1 MGPSC
6 HSATPKIT
14 VLTDSSFQRWNVE
27 IESALRSLDLWK
39 YVEEKYDDKSQ
50 DKEMY
55 AAKNLL
61 YSSLDDD
68 NHDRIIGCKT
78 AKEIYK
84 ALKEYHQGSSS
95 AELDNLMLKFYSI
108 TWSDCAKD
116 TFRKIRSVASELLT
130 KGKELTDGEK
140 CSKVLS
146 ILPPKFESIKNSIE
160 AIRLSSGTRMT
171 FNQLEQFV
179 TGSMTAEA
187 GEKKEIEIKRESETK
202 NMLAMARR
210 KKNFRCY
217 ECHKEG
223 HIRKNCPLL
232 KDSNES
238 NDSKPKVTLMA
249 LSKAGIADRPKV
261 MPKPSY
267 DDDYQS
273 CEIFAD
279 GGASVHTFNDRKYFT
294 DIEPYNGGEI
304 ASPGGISQASGIG
317 SVEVELHDGE
327 NWTTVELTN
336 SLLIETSPMNMISLG
351 QLSKHRNIHFGGDFN
366 CTVIYRDGKPLIYA
380 DRSQKYTNVYEVR
393 ARIPKK
399 RVTMMAIGESLA
411 VRHEKHNH
419 VDARTILSMANK
431 SLVGGLPTKLN
442 NDMGF
447 CRSCCNGKLIESC
460 HPSVLS
466 KKHDKAGEYIH
477 MDIGGSVGEM
487 LIKYDNKFDDHSK
500 PVVLVGYDGESIYR
514 RYDRKAGQME
524 LSSTVKWEE
533 TPSSK
538 IVSPILMIEPTNPS
552 VPGTSE
558 KSDKPD
564 DNPISDI
571 DDDADD
577 INQTG
582 EINDKPRG
590 RPIGSKNKQHVLD
603 PDKLASLRPRKIL
616 GLAAAAIVQLNQLAF
631 PSKLKHIDIKYHM
644 VRQLIREN
652 IINVSWIDTAKQL
665 ADWLTK
671 ILLPEKHERMI
682 KLWNMIDIS
691 MTGEFTDIVMGP
703 SCHSAAPK
711 ITVLNDSSF
720 QRWNV
725 EIESALR
732 SLDLWKYVEEK
743 YDDKSQDKEMYAA
756 KNLLYSS
763 LDDDNHDRI
772 IGCKTAK
779 EIYQTL
785 KSYHQG
791 SSSAEL
797 DNLMLKFYSIT
808 WSDCAKDTFRK
819 IRSVASE
826 LLTKGKELTDGEKCS
841 KVLSILPPKFESIKN
856 SIEAIRL
863 SSGTRMTFNQLEQ
876 FVTGSMTA
884 KAGEKRESEVKK
896 EPETKNLL
904 AMARRKKNFRCFK
917 CHKEGHIRKNCPLLK
932 NSNESKDSKPKVT
945 LMALSKAGIAD
956 RPEVMPKPSYDDDY
970 QYCEIF
976 ADGGAS
982 VHTFNDRKYFID
994 IEPYNG
1000 AEITSPGGISH
1011 ASGIGSVELECHD
1024 GKNWTIVTLT
1034 NSLLIE
1040 KSPMNMI
1047 SLGQLSKHR
1056 NIHFGGDFNCT
1067 VIYRD
1072 GKPFIYADR
1081 SQKYTNV
1088 YEVRAR
1094 IPKKRVIMMA
1104 VGESLAVWHERYNH
1118 VDARTILSMAN
1129 KSLVGGLPT
1138 RLNNDMGFC
1147 KSCCNGKLIESCH
1160 PSVLNKKHVKAGE
1173 YIHMDIGG
1181 YVKEMSIHHNRY
1193 FLLCVDDF
1201 SGYLKTFFMKERSE
1215 VLAKFKR
1222 LLNEVRLET
1231 GNEVRCLRSDRGTE
1245 FTSNQFK
1252 NLVEDNGIV
1261 HQFATVGTPQQNG
1274 KAERNIR
1281 TLVEHAVAA
1290 LTGKNLPHRLW
1301 DEAINQTAYT
1311 QNRLLNSKGV
1321 VPYTLWFGRKP
1332 NVSHLRIFGSVG
1344 EMLIKNDNKFDG
1356 RSKPVVLVGYDGDSI
1371 YRCYDRKAGQ
1381 IELSS
1386 TVKWEETP
1394 SSKSVSPILMI
1405 EPTNLSVPGTSEK
1418 SDKPDD
1424 NPITDIDDDADD
1436 INRTGETNDK
1446 PRGRPIGSKNKQHV
1460 LDPDKL
1466 ASLRP
1471 RKILGL
1477 ALV

>member
-6 HSATPKIT
+6 HSVAPKIT
-14 VLTDSSFQRWNVE
+14 VLNDSSFQRWNVE

-146 ILPPKFESIKNSIE
+146 ILPPRFESIKNSIE

-179 TGSMTAEA
+179 TGSMTAKA
-187 GEKKEIEIKRESETK
+187 GEKRESEIKEEPETK
-202 NMLAMARR
+202 NLLAMARR

-304 ASPGGISQASGIG
+304 ASPGGVSQASGIG

-411 VRHEKHNH
+411 VRHERHNH
-419 VDARTILSMANK
+419 VDAGTIVSMANK
-431 SLVGGLPTKLN
+431 S
-442 NDMGF
+442 
-447 CRSCCNGKLIESC
+447 SCCN
-460 HPSVLS
+460 
-466 KKHDKAGEYIH
+466 AGEYIH

-487 LIKYDNKFDDHSK
+487 LIKNDNKFDGRSK

-514 RYDRKAGQME
+514 CYDRKAGQIE
-524 LSSTVKWEE
+524 LSSTVKWQE

-538 IVSPILMIEPTNPS
+538 TVSPILMIEPTNPS

-564 DNPISDI
+564 DNPITDI

-616 GLAAAAIVQLNQLAF
+616 GLAVAGSAPNSFNDARNCVEANKWKESMESEYQALIDNDTWDLVPRPENKTVISVKWLYRIKDDGRYKSRLVARGFEADDDDLWNNYAPVVNTDTIRPMFSIIATYDMNIIQFDVSTAFLNGVIDHEVYIEQPLGF
-631 PSKLKHIDIKYHM
+631 NDESDNVCKLKRGLYGLKESPKSWNKHFDDIITKYGLTPSKFDPCHYYQHIYKMFKIVILKF
-644 VRQLIREN
+644 
-652 IINVSWIDTAKQL
+652 INVSWIDTAKQL

-691 MTGEFTDIVMGP
+691 MTGE
-703 SCHSAAPK
+703 C
-711 ITVLNDSSF
+711 
-720 QRWNV
+720 
-725 EIESALR
+725 
-732 SLDLWKYVEEK
+732 
-743 YDDKSQDKEMYAA
+743 
-756 KNLLYSS
+756 
-763 LDDDNHDRI
+763 
-772 IGCKTAK
+772 
-779 EIYQTL
+779 
-785 KSYHQG
+785 
-791 SSSAEL
+791 
-797 DNLMLKFYSIT
+797 
-808 WSDCAKDTFRK
+808 
-819 IRSVASE
+819 
-826 LLTKGKELTDGEKCS
+826 
-841 KVLSILPPKFESIKN
+841 
-856 SIEAIRL
+856 
-863 SSGTRMTFNQLEQ
+863 
-876 FVTGSMTA
+876 
-884 KAGEKRESEVKK
+884 
-896 EPETKNLL
+896 
-904 AMARRKKNFRCFK
+904 
-917 CHKEGHIRKNCPLLK
+917 
-932 NSNESKDSKPKVT
+932 
-945 LMALSKAGIAD
+945 
-956 RPEVMPKPSYDDDY
+956 
-970 QYCEIF
+970 
-976 ADGGAS
+976 
-982 VHTFNDRKYFID
+982 
-994 IEPYNG
+994 
-1000 AEITSPGGISH
+1000 
-1011 ASGIGSVELECHD
+1011 
-1024 GKNWTIVTLT
+1024 
-1034 NSLLIE
+1034 
-1040 KSPMNMI
+1040 
-1047 SLGQLSKHR
+1047 
-1056 NIHFGGDFNCT
+1056 
-1067 VIYRD
+1067 
-1072 GKPFIYADR
+1072 
-1081 SQKYTNV
+1081 
-1088 YEVRAR
+1088 
-1094 IPKKRVIMMA
+1094 
-1104 VGESLAVWHERYNH
+1104 
-1118 VDARTILSMAN
+1118 
-1129 KSLVGGLPT
+1129 
-1138 RLNNDMGFC
+1138 
-1147 KSCCNGKLIESCH
+1147 
-1160 PSVLNKKHVKAGE
+1160 
-1173 YIHMDIGG
+1173 
-1181 YVKEMSIHHNRY
+1181 
-1193 FLLCVDDF
+1193 
-1201 SGYLKTFFMKERSE
+1201 
-1215 VLAKFKR
+1215 
-1222 LLNEVRLET
+1222 
-1231 GNEVRCLRSDRGTE
+1231 
-1245 FTSNQFK
+1245 
-1252 NLVEDNGIV
+1252 
-1261 HQFATVGTPQQNG
+1261 
-1274 KAERNIR
+1274 
-1281 TLVEHAVAA
+1281 
-1290 LTGKNLPHRLW
+1290 
-1301 DEAINQTAYT
+1301 
-1311 QNRLLNSKGV
+1311 
-1321 VPYTLWFGRKP
+1321 
-1332 NVSHLRIFGSVG
+1332 
-1344 EMLIKNDNKFDG
+1344 
-1356 RSKPVVLVGYDGDSI
+1356 
-1371 YRCYDRKAGQ
+1371 
-1381 IELSS
+1381 
-1386 TVKWEETP
+1386 
-1394 SSKSVSPILMI
+1394 
-1405 EPTNLSVPGTSEK
+1405 
-1418 SDKPDD
+1418 
-1424 NPITDIDDDADD
+1424 
-1436 INRTGETNDK
+1436 
-1446 PRGRPIGSKNKQHV
+1446 
-1460 LDPDKL
+1460 
-1466 ASLRP
+1466 
-1471 RKILGL
+1471 
-1477 ALV
+1477 

>member
-6 HSATPKIT
+6 HSAAPKIT
-14 VLTDSSFQRWNVE
+14 VLNDSSFQRWNVE

-146 ILPPKFESIKNSIE
+146 ILPPRFESIKNSIE

-187 GEKKEIEIKRESETK
+187 GVKKEIEIKRESETK

-447 CRSCCNGKLIESC
+447 CRSC
-460 HPSVLS
+460 
-466 KKHDKAGEYIH
+466 
-477 MDIGGSVGEM
+477 
-487 LIKYDNKFDDHSK
+487 F
-500 PVVLVGYDGESIYR
+500 GYDGESIYR

-564 DNPISDI
+564 DNPITDI

-603 PDKLASLRPRKIL
+603 PDKLASLRPRRIL
-616 GLAAAAIVQLNQLAF
+616 GLAVAGSAPNSFNDARNCVEANKWKESMLIDNDTWDLVHRPENKNGISVKWLYRMKDDGRYKSRLVARGFEADNDDLWNNYAPVVNTDTTRLVFSIIATYYMNIIKFDVSTAF
-631 PSKLKHIDIKYHM
+631 PIGFIDHDMYIKQPIVFNDESDNVCKLKRGLYGLKESPKAWNKRFDDIITKNGLIPSKFDQCHYYQHMYKMFKIVISKFIDI
-644 VRQLIREN
+644 
-652 IINVSWIDTAKQL
+652 SWIDTTKQL
-665 ADWLTK
+665 DDWLTK
-671 ILLPEKHERMI
+671 ILLPEKHERMV
-682 KLWNMIDIS
+682 KMWNIIDIS
-691 MTGEFTDIVMGP
+691 MTGE
-703 SCHSAAPK
+703 C
-711 ITVLNDSSF
+711 
-720 QRWNV
+720 
-725 EIESALR
+725 
-732 SLDLWKYVEEK
+732 
-743 YDDKSQDKEMYAA
+743 
-756 KNLLYSS
+756 
-763 LDDDNHDRI
+763 
-772 IGCKTAK
+772 
-779 EIYQTL
+779 
-785 KSYHQG
+785 
-791 SSSAEL
+791 
-797 DNLMLKFYSIT
+797 
-808 WSDCAKDTFRK
+808 
-819 IRSVASE
+819 
-826 LLTKGKELTDGEKCS
+826 
-841 KVLSILPPKFESIKN
+841 
-856 SIEAIRL
+856 
-863 SSGTRMTFNQLEQ
+863 
-876 FVTGSMTA
+876 
-884 KAGEKRESEVKK
+884 
-896 EPETKNLL
+896 
-904 AMARRKKNFRCFK
+904 
-917 CHKEGHIRKNCPLLK
+917 
-932 NSNESKDSKPKVT
+932 
-945 LMALSKAGIAD
+945 
-956 RPEVMPKPSYDDDY
+956 
-970 QYCEIF
+970 
-976 ADGGAS
+976 
-982 VHTFNDRKYFID
+982 
-994 IEPYNG
+994 
-1000 AEITSPGGISH
+1000 
-1011 ASGIGSVELECHD
+1011 
-1024 GKNWTIVTLT
+1024 
-1034 NSLLIE
+1034 
-1040 KSPMNMI
+1040 
-1047 SLGQLSKHR
+1047 
-1056 NIHFGGDFNCT
+1056 
-1067 VIYRD
+1067 
-1072 GKPFIYADR
+1072 
-1081 SQKYTNV
+1081 
-1088 YEVRAR
+1088 
-1094 IPKKRVIMMA
+1094 
-1104 VGESLAVWHERYNH
+1104 
-1118 VDARTILSMAN
+1118 
-1129 KSLVGGLPT
+1129 
-1138 RLNNDMGFC
+1138 
-1147 KSCCNGKLIESCH
+1147 
-1160 PSVLNKKHVKAGE
+1160 
-1173 YIHMDIGG
+1173 
-1181 YVKEMSIHHNRY
+1181 
-1193 FLLCVDDF
+1193 
-1201 SGYLKTFFMKERSE
+1201 
-1215 VLAKFKR
+1215 
-1222 LLNEVRLET
+1222 
-1231 GNEVRCLRSDRGTE
+1231 
-1245 FTSNQFK
+1245 
-1252 NLVEDNGIV
+1252 
-1261 HQFATVGTPQQNG
+1261 
-1274 KAERNIR
+1274 
-1281 TLVEHAVAA
+1281 
-1290 LTGKNLPHRLW
+1290 
-1301 DEAINQTAYT
+1301 
-1311 QNRLLNSKGV
+1311 
-1321 VPYTLWFGRKP
+1321 
-1332 NVSHLRIFGSVG
+1332 
-1344 EMLIKNDNKFDG
+1344 
-1356 RSKPVVLVGYDGDSI
+1356 
-1371 YRCYDRKAGQ
+1371 
-1381 IELSS
+1381 
-1386 TVKWEETP
+1386 
-1394 SSKSVSPILMI
+1394 
-1405 EPTNLSVPGTSEK
+1405 
-1418 SDKPDD
+1418 
-1424 NPITDIDDDADD
+1424 
-1436 INRTGETNDK
+1436 
-1446 PRGRPIGSKNKQHV
+1446 
-1460 LDPDKL
+1460 
-1466 ASLRP
+1466 
-1471 RKILGL
+1471 
-1477 ALV
+1477 

>member
-267 DDDYQS
+267 DDDYQF

-380 DRSQKYTNVYEVR
+380 DRSQKYTNVYEFGR
-393 ARIPKK
+393 AAR
-399 RVTMMAIGESLA
+399 
-411 VRHEKHNH
+411 KHNH

-616 GLAAAAIVQLNQLAF
+616 GLAVAGSAPNSFNDARNCVEANKWKESMQSEYQALIENDTWDLVPRPENKTVISVNRVDTETYVGIQYLRDRPNRQVYLSQPKYALA
-631 PSKLKHIDIKYHM
+631 KLKAFGMENCHVVRSPGSTDDLYDESPENNDYPYRQAIGSLLHRAIKSIGISFEIETYRYKISHG
-644 VRQLIREN
+644 QT
-652 IINVSWIDTAKQL
+652 IDT
-665 ADWLTK
+665 
-671 ILLPEKHERMI
+671 
-682 KLWNMIDIS
+682 
-691 MTGEFTDIVMGP
+691 
-703 SCHSAAPK
+703 
-711 ITVLNDSSF
+711 
-720 QRWNV
+720 
-725 EIESALR
+725 
-732 SLDLWKYVEEK
+732 
-743 YDDKSQDKEMYAA
+743 
-756 KNLLYSS
+756 
-763 LDDDNHDRI
+763 
-772 IGCKTAK
+772 
-779 EIYQTL
+779 
-785 KSYHQG
+785 
-791 SSSAEL
+791 
-797 DNLMLKFYSIT
+797 
-808 WSDCAKDTFRK
+808 
-819 IRSVASE
+819 
-826 LLTKGKELTDGEKCS
+826 
-841 KVLSILPPKFESIKN
+841 
-856 SIEAIRL
+856 
-863 SSGTRMTFNQLEQ
+863 
-876 FVTGSMTA
+876 
-884 KAGEKRESEVKK
+884 
-896 EPETKNLL
+896 
-904 AMARRKKNFRCFK
+904 
-917 CHKEGHIRKNCPLLK
+917 
-932 NSNESKDSKPKVT
+932 
-945 LMALSKAGIAD
+945 
-956 RPEVMPKPSYDDDY
+956 
-970 QYCEIF
+970 
-976 ADGGAS
+976 
-982 VHTFNDRKYFID
+982 
-994 IEPYNG
+994 
-1000 AEITSPGGISH
+1000 
-1011 ASGIGSVELECHD
+1011 
-1024 GKNWTIVTLT
+1024 
-1034 NSLLIE
+1034 
-1040 KSPMNMI
+1040 
-1047 SLGQLSKHR
+1047 
-1056 NIHFGGDFNCT
+1056 
-1067 VIYRD
+1067 
-1072 GKPFIYADR
+1072 
-1081 SQKYTNV
+1081 
-1088 YEVRAR
+1088 
-1094 IPKKRVIMMA
+1094 
-1104 VGESLAVWHERYNH
+1104 
-1118 VDARTILSMAN
+1118 
-1129 KSLVGGLPT
+1129 
-1138 RLNNDMGFC
+1138 
-1147 KSCCNGKLIESCH
+1147 
-1160 PSVLNKKHVKAGE
+1160 GE
-1173 YIHMDIGG
+1173 Y
-1181 YVKEMSIHHNRY
+1181 Y
-1193 FLLCVDDF
+1193 
-1201 SGYLKTFFMKERSE
+1201 
-1215 VLAKFKR
+1215 
-1222 LLNEVRLET
+1222 
-1231 GNEVRCLRSDRGTE
+1231 
-1245 FTSNQFK
+1245 
-1252 NLVEDNGIV
+1252 
-1261 HQFATVGTPQQNG
+1261 
-1274 KAERNIR
+1274 
-1281 TLVEHAVAA
+1281 
-1290 LTGKNLPHRLW
+1290 
-1301 DEAINQTAYT
+1301 
-1311 QNRLLNSKGV
+1311 
-1321 VPYTLWFGRKP
+1321 
-1332 NVSHLRIFGSVG
+1332 
-1344 EMLIKNDNKFDG
+1344 
-1356 RSKPVVLVGYDGDSI
+1356 
-1371 YRCYDRKAGQ
+1371 
-1381 IELSS
+1381 
-1386 TVKWEETP
+1386 
-1394 SSKSVSPILMI
+1394 
-1405 EPTNLSVPGTSEK
+1405 
-1418 SDKPDD
+1418 
-1424 NPITDIDDDADD
+1424 
-1436 INRTGETNDK
+1436 
-1446 PRGRPIGSKNKQHV
+1446 
-1460 LDPDKL
+1460 
-1466 ASLRP
+1466 
-1471 RKILGL
+1471 
-1477 ALV
+1477 